1 MANVN
6 LAKNQ
11 KTSDEDN
18 LRRAVSCATREADHP
33 GSFLMLEYQKSSAA
47 RMVHLAGRFR
57 QFKVTTHHC
66 SIHRYSKTLANQHI
80 CAVAG
85 FGG

>member
-1 MANVN
+1 
-6 LAKNQ
+6 
-11 KTSDEDN
+11 
-18 LRRAVSCATREADHP
+18 
-33 GSFLMLEYQKSSAA
+33 MLEYQKSSAA

-85 FGG
+85 FGGWRFLVLQYEETAKSGHCAAGAPTASPVLL